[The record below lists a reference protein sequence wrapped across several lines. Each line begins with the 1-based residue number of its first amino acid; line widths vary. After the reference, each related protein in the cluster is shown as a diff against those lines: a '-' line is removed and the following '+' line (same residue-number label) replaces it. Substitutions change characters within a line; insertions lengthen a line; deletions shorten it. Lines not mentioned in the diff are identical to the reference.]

1 MRRVCKWAVLFA
13 GDRFIVYH
21 IMRVK
26 PADERMTCVMTY
38 SDPIYLHD
46 TRTPYI
52 ALLFYMALSSNHS
65 HNELA
70 RTMGL
75 KAPPTADIIDEF
87 DDDPTSAA
95 RTDSELDSQED
106 VKGIL
111 AAGYGKLTNDAPVMV
126 SKHSRQSIPLSPRI
140 YLTHQISC

>member
-38 SDPIYLHD
+38 SDPIEIHD

-52 ALLFYMALSSNHS
+52 ALLFYMTLSSNDS
-65 HNELA
+65 HNNLA
-70 RTMGL
+70 RTLDL
-75 KAPPTADIIDEF
+75 KAPPTTDIMDEF
-87 DDDPTSAA
+87 DDDPTTPP

-111 AAGYGKLTNDAPVMV
+111 AAGYGKLANVRV
-126 SKHSRQSIPLSPRI
+126 FNGI
-140 YLTHQISC
+140 